1 MSFWLIKEIVMSIF
15 EIIMLICFGLAWPVS
30 ILKSW
35 TSKTNNGKS
44 LFFLIIVL
52 MGYISGILH
61 KIYFLCDGVIVLYII
76 NFTMVFIDILL
87 YIRNMSY
94 DKNSLT

>member
-1 MSFWLIKEIVMSIF
+1 VLSVSFWLIKEIVMSIF

-44 LFFLIIVL
+44 LFVL